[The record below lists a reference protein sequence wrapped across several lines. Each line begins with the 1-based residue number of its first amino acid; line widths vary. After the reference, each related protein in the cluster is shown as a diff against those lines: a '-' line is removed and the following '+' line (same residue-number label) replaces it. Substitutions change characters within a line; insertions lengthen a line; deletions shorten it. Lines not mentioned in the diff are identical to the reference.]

1 MPSPTSS
8 APQVSPRQLR
18 LMMFLITGAM
28 FMEILDGSIIATAL
42 PAMAQSFGTSAI
54 ELNVGISA
62 YLLALGV
69 FIPASGWVADRLG
82 TRTVFSLAIALFTLS
97 SALCGLASD
106 LPTFV
111 GLRVLQGLSGAMMVP
126 VGRLLVLR
134 YTPKA
139 QLMAAMSA
147 LVWPALV
154 APVIGPP
161 LGGFI
166 TTHLGW
172 RWIFYLNVP
181 LGLIGLVVALR
192 LVPQVGSEERRP
204 FDLPGFALVSG
215 GLFALLTGLERLPL
229 KVDAWGVGLLM
240 VGLILLG
247 FATAHFRRTAQP
259 LLSLEPF
266 RVATFR
272 VSARGGSVVR
282 MAIGSAPFL
291 LPLLF
296 QLGFGY
302 DAFHSGLL
310 VLTVFGG
317 NLAMK
322 SMTTR
327 VLRRFGYRPVMLGNG
342 TLCMLALSACA
353 LINPSMPVAVTVMI
367 LVLSGMVRSMQFTTT
382 GTLAY
387 ADMPKERMADAN
399 GLFTT
404 ISQLTMAGSVTLGA
418 IAIRLS
424 QSLAETLGW
433 ADTGAP
439 YRLAFLMVAAV
450 GLLGLIDVARLPRGA
465 GDHFVS
471 RSGSS

>member
-1 MPSPTSS
+1 MSS
-8 APQVSPRQLR
+8 AVPTTPPVSPRQLR

-69 FIPASGWVADRLG
+69 FIPTSGWVADRLG
-82 TRTVFSLAIALFTLS
+82 TRTVFCLAISMFTIA
-97 SALCGLASD
+97 SALCGLASS
-106 LPTFV
+106 LPVFV

-139 QLMAAMSA
+139 QLMAAISA

-181 LGLIGLVVALR
+181 LGVIGLIAALR
-192 LVPQVGSEERRP
+192 LVPQVLGDERRP
-204 FDLPGFALVSG
+204 FDITGFALVSC
-215 GLFALLTGLERLPL
+215 GLFALLTGLERLP
-229 KVDAWGVGLLM
+229 VTADAWGLGLLLA
-240 VGLILLG
+240 GLALLLA
-247 FATAHFRRTAQP
+247 ATRHFRRATTP

-266 RVATFR
+266 GITTFR
-272 VSARGGSVVR
+272 VASRGGTLVR
-282 MAIGSAPFL
+282 MAIGSAPFM
-291 LPLLF
+291 LPLMF

-322 SMTTR
+322 SMTTHI
-327 VLRRFGYRPVMLGNG
+327 LRRFGYRPVMLYNG
-342 TLCMLALSACA
+342 ALCMLALSACA
-353 LINPSMPVAVTVMI
+353 LISPSMPVAVTVMI
-367 LVLSGMVRSMQFTTT
+367 LVCSGMVRSMQFTTT
-382 GTLAY
+382 GTIAY
-387 ADMPKERMADAN
+387 ADMPKDRMADAN

-418 IAIRLS
+418 ICIRLS
-424 QSLAETLGW
+424 QSLAEALGW
-433 ADTGAP
+433 AGSGTP
-439 YRLAFLMVAAV
+439 YRVAFLMVAAA
-450 GLLGLIDVARLPRGA
+450 GLLGLVDVARLPRGA

-471 RSGSS
+471 RTGAD